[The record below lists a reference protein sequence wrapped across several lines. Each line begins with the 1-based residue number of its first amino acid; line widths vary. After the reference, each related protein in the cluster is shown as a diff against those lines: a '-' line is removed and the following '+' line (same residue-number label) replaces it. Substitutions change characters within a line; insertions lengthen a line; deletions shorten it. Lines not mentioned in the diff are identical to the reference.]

1 MNVQELRTLIEIKA
15 LQGLTS
21 NPSSE
26 RSSNSTMFQEL
37 LMSFLMNQTDSS
49 SITNTLGSIA
59 SIAKNTDYTGAMLNN
74 NVPLSHSSALPS
86 YNATHLSNHTPIS
99 LTGAGKQYE
108 QYIEEAAQ
116 RYNVPAKLIS
126 SVIKHESNFDN
137 SATSHA
143 GAAGLMQLMPTTAKY
158 LGVDDVFNPRENIMG
173 GAKYLR
179 QMLDK
184 YDQNTTLALA
194 AYNAGPGNVDKY
206 NGIPPFKETQNYVQ
220 KVLGTYT
227 A

>member
-1 MNVQELRTLIEIKA
+1 MNVQDLRTLIEIQA
-15 LQGLTS
+15 LQGFTS
-21 NPSSE
+21 NPSSG
-26 RSSNSTMFQEL
+26 STSNSTMFQEL
-37 LMSFLMNQTDSS
+37 LMSFLMNQSDSS
-49 SITNTLGSIA
+49 SIANTLGSIA
-59 SIAKNTDYTGAMLNN
+59 SIANDNEYTGEVLNN
-74 NVPLSHSSALPS
+74 NVPLNQSAALPS
-86 YNATHLSNHTPIS
+86 YNITHLSNHTPIS
-99 LTGAGKQYE
+99 LTGEGKQYE

-126 SVIKHESNFDN
+126 SVIKQESNFDN
-137 SATSHA
+137 SVTSHA

-158 LGVDDVFNPRENIMG
+158 LGVKDVFNPRENIMG

-184 YDQNTTLALA
+184 YNQNTTLALA

-220 KVLGTYT
+220 KVLGTYN